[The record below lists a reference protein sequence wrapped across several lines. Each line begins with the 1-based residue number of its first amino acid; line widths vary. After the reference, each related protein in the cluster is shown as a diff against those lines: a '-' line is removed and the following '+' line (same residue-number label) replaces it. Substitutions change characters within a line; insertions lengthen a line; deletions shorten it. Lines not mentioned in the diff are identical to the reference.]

1 MEISDKLIFTAL
13 QLAIEAGKA
22 ILDIYSTPFDIE
34 YKTDHSPIT
43 RADQKAHEII
53 SHGLSSTALPVLSEE
68 GFHTDYETRK
78 NWEYFWLVD
87 PLDGTK
93 EFVSRN
99 GEFTVN
105 IALIYKQQP
114 VFGVVYAPVPG
125 LLYWGSPAGAYRL
138 NVSQNIACSMNYN
151 DIQRFAELLPIQE
164 QRENFIVLGSRSH
177 MNTETIEFINNL
189 QKSYPGLTFSSHGS
203 SLKFCTLAEGK
214 ADIYP
219 RFGPTM
225 EWDTAAG
232 HAVAYFAGCY
242 VIQQVNQLPL
252 VYNKPDLVNPDF
264 IAGQK
269 K

>member
-1 MEISDKLIFTAL
+1 MDITDKLIFTTL
-13 QLAIEAGKA
+13 QLALEAGKA
-22 ILDIYSTPFDIE
+22 ILDIYRTPFEIE

-43 RADQKAHEII
+43 LADQKAHVII
-53 SHGLSSTALPVLSEE
+53 SQGLSSTALPLLSEE
-68 GFHTDYETRK
+68 GFHADYETRK
-78 NWEYFWLVD
+78 NWEYYWLVD

-93 EFVSRN
+93 EFVRRN

-105 IALIYKQQP
+105 IALIHKQMP

-125 LLYWGSPAGAYRL
+125 LLYWGSPGGSYRL
-138 NVSQNIACSMNYN
+138 NVGQHYTGNMNYN
-151 DIQRFAELLPIQE
+151 DLKTFAEHLPIQE
-164 QRENFIVLGSRSH
+164 QRENFIVLGSKSH
-177 MNTETIEFINNL
+177 MNTETIEYINKLREAHPN
-189 QKSYPGLTFSSHGS
+189 LTFSSHGS
-203 SLKFCTLAEGK
+203 SLKFCILAEGN

-242 VIQQVNQLPL
+242 VIQQANQEPL
-252 VYNKPDLVNPDF
+252 VYNKPDLLNPDF